1 MGKSIGKA
9 FKWSS
14 TCNKL
19 NDKKKDSHS
28 IAWGSWSIYSK
39 LCTTSV
45 PWILVLLN
53 RELYRTTVLEVWMKR
68 RIFFPDGIKILFV
81 HCSVCFDTPIA
92 GEYCRQTRV
101 SSTEICCVR
110 CSGLNL
116 FWEKYRKYLSS
127 IRHKLSNSLPN
138 LLNSLHNIYVYMVIA
153 FFPFLNRL
161 LLEE

>member
-1 MGKSIGKA
+1 MNSPTRYTWWIENEKVYKDKQLLNLYILRNLCPPDGWLYNHSVGPCLWSA
-9 FKWSS
+9 ENETKWVSRLARHS
-14 TCNKL
+14 NGQVPAI
-19 NDKKKDSHS
+19 NWMIKKKDSHS

-92 GEYCRQTRV
+92 GE
-101 SSTEICCVR
+101 
-110 CSGLNL
+110 
-116 FWEKYRKYLSS
+116 
-127 IRHKLSNSLPN
+127 
-138 LLNSLHNIYVYMVIA
+138 
-153 FFPFLNRL
+153 
-161 LLEE
+161 